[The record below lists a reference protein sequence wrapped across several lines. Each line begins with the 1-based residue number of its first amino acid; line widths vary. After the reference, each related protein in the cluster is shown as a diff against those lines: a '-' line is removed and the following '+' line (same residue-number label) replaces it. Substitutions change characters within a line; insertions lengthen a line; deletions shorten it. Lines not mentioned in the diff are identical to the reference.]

1 MFASMSTFRAEG
13 LDMAETAQIVGET
26 MEPWMGAYDGYEGLL
41 ILTDQ
46 ASGMARMIT
55 FWASPE
61 AAERSRSGRL
71 TMRDRLSETIGV
83 DVEGTEPYH
92 VSFRHRL

>member
-1 MFASMSTFRAEG
+1 
-13 LDMAETAQIVGET
+13 
-26 MEPWMGAYDGYEGLL
+26 
-41 ILTDQ
+41 
-46 ASGMARMIT
+46 MIT
-55 FWASPE
+55 FWESPE
-61 AAERSRSGRL
+61 AADRSRVGRL